1 MVAQLPLASLPRL
14 EHARICSSLCLFMA
28 ACCTDLLAIGGGV
41 KVGGRDP
48 EWNMHSPA
56 DHKQIQSEEAA
67 AQEAPGGTR
76 PQVPE

>member
-1 MVAQLPLASLPRL
+1 MLESVHLSAYSWLPAAL
-14 EHARICSSLCLFMA
+14 ICWPL
-28 ACCTDLLAIGGGV
+28 GGGV
-41 KVGGRDP
+41 TVGGRDP